1 MAQVE
6 GLNLRGSRWYVR
18 IVIPDDLRAAFG
30 KDRVNIAL
38 GTSDR
43 REATLLA
50 TMKRAEW
57 LADFEAKRAECN
69 PSPIHTITPDLA
81 AHLAA
86 LVRIHVLSGD
96 DDLRSDVGLL
106 AEMVHIRGE
115 LRKWKLNRLR
125 IPQWELTEKR
135 EDDLSGLTP
144 EEVEMLS
151 TINAQEDGK
160 AALALAGGNLKAV
173 LPLVQAQA
181 AKLGLHFDTKTPGAR
196 EALQACLRAY
206 RAAHRELTQRDA
218 GEVIETPSRP
228 APLASNAPKAEDKP
242 KTLRDVFDRWKRS
255 GTSPRKEDSIKAMD
269 RALRQFEA
277 QHPKVV
283 LRDITREMG
292 DAYRSWLLE
301 NIGTP
306 KTARDRL
313 TGIKSLLKYASRE
326 LEWTQRHTWEGIDI
340 KARTTNKR
348 RAITADE
355 MSALFGTPLHT
366 RYALPEAKQG
376 GQDAA
381 YWIPLIG
388 AFTGARLGEV
398 CQLRT
403 ADVQTVDGI
412 PALVLTDDG
421 EGQSIKTDAGHR
433 TIPIHSELIRLGFLG
448 YVEAMRKA
456 GHASMWPALPIRK
469 DRLSDYFGRWFKEF
483 RESLGM
489 VGADQPSFHYFRHS
503 VRPLMRRAGIDSRIR
518 DLILGH
524 ETKGSIGDVVYD
536 GVLLEELR
544 PGVEATPALPVTHP
558 TPPHCERR
566 ASQNGCRTR
575 TRHPSCGT

>member
-57 LADFEAKRAECN
+57 LADFEAKRAEQN
-69 PSPIHTITPDLA
+69 PASLASISPDLA
-81 AHLAA
+81 SHLAA
-86 LVRIHVLSGD
+86 LVRVHVLSED
-96 DDLRSDVGLL
+96 DRVRADVALM
-106 AEMVHIRGE
+106 AEMVHVRREIA
-115 LRKWKLNRLR
+115 LRKLNPLR
-125 IPQWELTEKR
+125 IPQWEPTEPR
-135 EDDLSGLTP
+135 EDDLSGLMP
-144 EEVEMLS
+144 EEAAELADL
-151 TINAQEDGK
+151 NAYMDGN
-160 AALALAGGNLKAV
+160 AAIAMAGGNLKAV
-173 LPLVQAQA
+173 LPLVKAQA
-181 AKLGLHFDTKTPGAR
+181 AKLGLHFDAKTPGAR
-196 EALQACLRAY
+196 EALTMCLKAY

-218 GEVIETPSRP
+218 GEVIETPPRP
-228 APLASNAPKAEDKP
+228 APLVSNAPKVEDKP
-242 KTLRDVFDRWKRS
+242 KTLRDVFDHWKRS
-255 GTSPRKEDSIKAMD
+255 GTAPRKEDSIKAMD

-277 QHPKVV
+277 QHPNVV

-301 NIGTP
+301 NSGTP

-313 TGIKSLLKYASRE
+313 TGIKSLLKYACRE
-326 LEWTQRHTWEGIDI
+326 LEWTQRHTREGIDI

-376 GQDAA
+376 GKDAA

-403 ADVQTVDGI
+403 SDVQAVEGI

-433 TIPIHSELIRLGFLG
+433 TI
-448 YVEAMRKA
+448 V
-456 GHASMWPALPIRK
+456 
-469 DRLSDYFGRWFKEF
+469 
-483 RESLGM
+483 
-489 VGADQPSFHYFRHS
+489 
-503 VRPLMRRAGIDSRIR
+503 
-518 DLILGH
+518 
-524 ETKGSIGDVVYD
+524 
-536 GVLLEELR
+536 
-544 PGVEATPALPVTHP
+544 
-558 TPPHCERR
+558 C
-566 ASQNGCRTR
+566 
-575 TRHPSCGT
+575 

>member
-57 LADFEAKRAECN
+57 LADFEAKRAEQN
-69 PSPIHTITPDLA
+69 PASLPSISPDLA
-81 AHLAA
+81 SHLAA
-86 LVRIHVLSGD
+86 LVRVHVLSED
-96 DDLRSDVGLL
+96 DRVRADVALL
-106 AEMVHIRGE
+106 AEMVHVRREIA
-115 LRKWKLNRLR
+115 LRKLNPLR
-125 IPQWELTEKR
+125 IPQWEPTEPR

-144 EEVEMLS
+144 EEAAELADL
-151 TINAQEDGK
+151 NAYMDGN
-160 AALALAGGNLKAV
+160 AAIAMAGGNLKAV

-181 AKLGLHFDTKTPGAR
+181 AKLGLQFDAKTPGAR
-196 EALQACLRAY
+196 EALTMCLKAY

-228 APLASNAPKAEDKP
+228 APLASNAPKAEEKP
-242 KTLRDVFDRWKRS
+242 KTLRDAFDRWKRS
-255 GTSPRKEDSIKAMD
+255 GTAPRKDDSIKAMD
-269 RALRQFEA
+269 RTLRQFEA
-277 QHPKVV
+277 QHPNVV
-283 LRDITREMG
+283 LRDITREIG

-301 NIGTP
+301 NSGTP

-313 TGIKSLLKYASRE
+313 TGIKSLLKYACRE

-366 RYALPEAKQG
+366 QYALPEAKQG

-403 ADVQTVDGI
+403 SDVQAVEGI

-421 EGQSIKTDAGHR
+421 EGQSIKSEAGHR

-456 GHASMWPALPIRK
+456 GHASLWPALPIRK
-469 DRLSDYFGRWFKEF
+469 DRSSDYFGRWFRNF
-483 RESLGM
+483 RAGLGLD
-489 VGADQPSFHYFRHS
+489 GPGQPTFHYFRHT
-503 VRPLMRRAGIDSRIR
+503 VRPLMRRAGFDSMTR
-518 DLILGH
+518 DLITGH
-524 ETKGSIGDVVYD
+524 ETKGSIGDRVYD
-536 GVLLEELR
+536 GPLLAELR
-544 PGVEATPALPVTHP
+544 PAVEAIRYPALALPVVS
-558 TPPHCERR
+558 PH
-566 ASQNGCRTR
+566 ASAGGAT
-575 TRHPSCGT
+575 

>member
-57 LADFEAKRAECN
+57 LADFEAKRAEQN
-69 PSPIHTITPDLA
+69 PAPLPSISPDLA
-81 AHLAA
+81 IHLAA
-86 LVRIHVLSGD
+86 LVRVHVLSED
-96 DDLRSDVGLL
+96 DRVRADVALL
-106 AEMVHIRGE
+106 AEMVHVRREIA
-115 LRKWKLNRLR
+115 LKKLNPLR
-125 IPQWELTEKR
+125 IPQWEPTEPR

-144 EEVEMLS
+144 EEAAELADL
-151 TINAQEDGK
+151 NAYMDGN
-160 AALALAGGNLKAV
+160 AAIAMAGGNLKAV

-181 AKLGLHFDTKTPGAR
+181 AKLGLHFDAKTPGAR
-196 EALQACLRAY
+196 EALTMCLKAY

-255 GTSPRKEDSIKAMD
+255 GTAPRKADTIKAMD

-277 QHPKVV
+277 QHPTVT

-292 DAYRSWLLE
+292 HAYRSWLLE
-301 NIGTP
+301 NSGTP

-313 TGIKSLLKYASRE
+313 TGIKSLLKYACRE
-326 LEWTQRHTWEGIDI
+326 LEWTQRHTWEGLDI
-340 KARTTNKR
+340 KAKTTHKR

-355 MSALFGTPLHT
+355 MGKLFGTALHT
-366 RYALPEAKQG
+366 RYALPKSKQAG
-376 GQDAA
+376 REAA
-381 YWIPLIG
+381 YWILLIG
-388 AFTGARLGEV
+388 AYTGARLGEI

-403 ADVQTVDGI
+403 AAGRERGI
-412 PALVLTDDG
+412 PVAVHEAPLARDQLEMG
-421 EGQSIKTDAGHR
+421 E
-433 TIPIHSELIRLGFLG
+433 IRLDDFRGRDA
-448 YVEAMRKA
+448 EPSRP
-456 GHASMWPALPIRK
+456 ASYGA
-469 DRLSDYFGRWFKEF
+469 SF
-483 RESLGM
+483 R
-489 VGADQPSFHYFRHS
+489 
-503 VRPLMRRAGIDSRIR
+503 
-518 DLILGH
+518 
-524 ETKGSIGDVVYD
+524 
-536 GVLLEELR
+536 
-544 PGVEATPALPVTHP
+544 
-558 TPPHCERR
+558 
-566 ASQNGCRTR
+566 
-575 TRHPSCGT
+575 

>member
-57 LADFEAKRAECN
+57 LADFEAKRAEQN
-69 PSPIHTITPDLA
+69 PASLPSISPDLA
-81 AHLAA
+81 SHLAA
-86 LVRIHVLSGD
+86 LVRVHVLSED
-96 DDLRSDVGLL
+96 DRVRADVTLL
-106 AEMVHIRGE
+106 AEMVHVRREIA
-115 LRKWKLNRLR
+115 LRKLNPLR
-125 IPQWELTEKR
+125 IPQWEPTEPR

-144 EEVEMLS
+144 EEAAELADL
-151 TINAQEDGK
+151 NAYMDGN
-160 AALALAGGNLKAV
+160 AAIAMAGGNLKAV

-181 AKLGLHFDTKTPGAR
+181 AKLGLHFDAKTPGAR
-196 EALQACLRAY
+196 EALTLCLKAY
-206 RAAHRELTQRDA
+206 RAAHRELTLRDA
-218 GEVIETPSRP
+218 GEVIETPPRP
-228 APLASNAPKAEDKP
+228 APLASNAPKTEDKP

-255 GTSPRKEDSIKAMD
+255 GTAPRKDDSIKAMD

-277 QHPKVV
+277 QHPSMI
-283 LRDITREMG
+283 LSDITRAMG
-292 DAYRSWLLE
+292 DTYRSWLME
-301 NIGTP
+301 NSGTS

-313 TGIKSLLKYASRE
+313 TGIKSLLKYAFRE
-326 LEWTQRHTWEGIDI
+326 LEWTERHTWEGLDI

-355 MSALFGTPLHT
+355 MGMLFGTALHT
-366 RYALPEAKQG
+366 QYALPKSKQG
-376 GQDAA
+376 GREAA

-421 EGQSIKTDAGHR
+421 EEQNIKSEAGHR

-448 YVEAMRKA
+448 YAQAMQEAGHDSLWPTLPMRKDK
-456 GHASMWPALPIRK
+456 S
-469 DRLSDYFGRWFKEF
+469 SDYFGRWLLKF
-483 RESLGM
+483 RKTLGM
-489 VGADQPSFHYFRHS
+489 GGLGQPSFHYFRHT
-503 VRPLMRRAGIDSRIR
+503 VRPLMRRAGFDSLTR
-518 DLILGH
+518 DLVTGH
-524 ETKGSIGDVVYD
+524 ETQGSIGDRVYD
-536 GVLLEELR
+536 GPLLAELR
-544 PGVEATPALPVTHP
+544 PAVEAIRYP
-558 TPPHCERR
+558 TLLLTVVSPHAAPEGL
-566 ASQNGCRTR
+566 A
-575 TRHPSCGT
+575 